1 MKTLFVMQNGMI
13 DFQKN
18 REMYRQQKG
27 ISDMLPGELDSHIN
41 QNDIEDEF
49 VMVNKSSM
57 VDPNKVR
64 KSHIV
69 RQIEEAQLGARP
81 EDYDA
86 DGKLN
91 L

>member
-1 MKTLFVMQNGMI
+1 
-13 DFQKN
+13 
-18 REMYRQQKG
+18 
-27 ISDMLPGELDSHIN
+27 MLPGEMDSHIN

-57 VDPNKVR
+57 IYDPNKVR

-86 DGKLN
+86 DG
-91 L
+91 